1 MDQQK
6 ELALTATAERTYRR
20 GLHPLHAVLL
30 AGTLTLFLGATL
42 SDYAYFSSYHIQWGT
57 FASWLIAGG
66 LVFNG
71 LALLFALVG
80 LFRADG
86 RRRLSIV
93 YFLLLLVT
101 WIAGFINALIH
112 AKDAWGMMP
121 NGFILSIVVTVLAC
135 AATWIGFSSLSA
147 GDKP

>member
-1 MDQQK
+1 M
-6 ELALTATAERTYRR
+6 TATAERTYRS

-30 AGTLTLFLGATL
+30 AGTVPLFLGAML

-71 LALLFALVG
+71 FALLCALIG
-80 LFRADG
+80 LFRASG
-86 RRRLSIV
+86 RRRLYLV
-93 YFLLLLVT
+93 YFLLLLIT
-101 WIAGFINALIH
+101 WIVGFFNALVH
-112 AKDAWGMMP
+112 ARDAWAMMP
-121 NGFILSIVVTVLAC
+121 TGFILSTIVTVLAC

-147 GDKP
+147 GGKP